1 MAYRR
6 RLNAAERAQSEA
18 LANAVRDRRLAALAP
33 CTCGHAERGFHVDT
47 RTQLDEMAPGA
58 GELHVAVHV
67 VPAERGKHVCD
78 SCARKALERSLRTGE
93 DRA

>member
-1 MAYRR
+1 MSQRIVCDWCETV
-6 RLNAAERAQSEA
+6 LGPVTDKSNDS
-18 LANAVRDRRLAALAP
+18 
-33 CTCGHAERGFHVDT
+33 AERGFHVDT
-47 RTQLDEMAPGA
+47 RTQLEEMAPGP

-93 DRA
+93 DRG